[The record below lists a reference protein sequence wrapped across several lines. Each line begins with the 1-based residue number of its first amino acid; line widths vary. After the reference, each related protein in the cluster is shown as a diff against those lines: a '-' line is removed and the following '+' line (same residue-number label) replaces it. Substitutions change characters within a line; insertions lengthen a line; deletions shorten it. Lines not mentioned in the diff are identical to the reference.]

1 MDDDFGAAAVS
12 TPALPPN
19 WRSAKAADGK
29 EYYFNELTGETSWTF
44 PSGNG
49 AAAPSAPEDIK
60 VSVPPALVSEEKGPS
75 AAADEPPPDDFNDA
89 LERATEPQEPPS
101 GGGRIRG
108 MYDGLGA
115 TMGPVLGKMLAIA
128 VASFVVMLQSSIK
141 FDLVAAESIPAQ
153 PNLAY
158 SVSVGTVSFAMVLI
172 YLLLSKFATRQ
183 VASVT
188 LPLPRGRGPVTVP
201 QLFALFFAVWWLFG
215 TIILTFYGP
224 WTTTSVSYFACWI
237 ALVASAQACATSF
250 TRVSTVFRSLSATAY
265 DAKVMP
271 RTRLVP
277 PRASH
282 LHTFTSHPNL
292 HTSQVSYLAGVG
304 LASFTLFLAS
314 LNYTGEGGAF
324 EGGANYTGSALA
336 TFGVAAGVVSLVMA
350 FALTYLV
357 DRNKISKLGVK
368 IAAGFLVLL
377 WFAAVAFLT
386 FDAPFEETG
395 NGFFACWCGFA
406 ASSAYAYRE
415 IFGFQLEFRNGRLSS
430 VRLQVGDSS
439 AASRRQSSAELPP
452 PEGA

>member
-1 MDDDFGAAAVS
+1 M
-12 TPALPPN
+12 
-19 WRSAKAADGK
+19 
-29 EYYFNELTGETSWTF
+29 TGETSWTF

-75 AAADEPPPDDFNDA
+75 AADEPPLDDFNDA

-158 SVSVGTVSFAMVLI
+158 SVSVGTVSFGMVII

-201 QLFALFFAVWWLFG
+201 QLFALFFALWWLFG

-271 RTRLVP
+271 HTPSASRLTP
-277 PRASH
+277 SH
-282 LHTFTSHPNL
+282 LRLTPSHFTPYSSHL
-292 HTSQVSYLAGVG
+292 VRTVQVSYLAGVG

-324 EGGANYTGSALA
+324 EGGANYIGSALA

>member
-158 SVSVGTVSFAMVLI
+158 SVSVGTVSFGMVVI

-201 QLFALFFAVWWLFG
+201 QLFALFFALWWLFG

-324 EGGANYTGSALA
+324 EGGANYIGSALA

>member
-1 MDDDFGAAAVS
+1 
-12 TPALPPN
+12 
-19 WRSAKAADGK
+19 
-29 EYYFNELTGETSWTF
+29 
-44 PSGNG
+44 
-49 AAAPSAPEDIK
+49 
-60 VSVPPALVSEEKGPS
+60 
-75 AAADEPPPDDFNDA
+75 
-89 LERATEPQEPPS
+89 
-101 GGGRIRG
+101 
-108 MYDGLGA
+108 
-115 TMGPVLGKMLAIA
+115 MLAIA

-201 QLFALFFAVWWLFG
+201 QLFALFFALWWLFG

-265 DAKVMP
+265 DAKV
-271 RTRLVP
+271 
-277 PRASH
+277 
-282 LHTFTSHPNL
+282 
-292 HTSQVSYLAGVG
+292 SYLAGVG

-314 LNYTGEGGAF
+314 LNYTGEAGAF
-324 EGGANYTGSALA
+324 EGGANYIGSALA

>member
-158 SVSVGTVSFAMVLI
+158 SVSVGTVSFGMVVI

-201 QLFALFFAVWWLFG
+201 QLFALFFALWWLFG

-265 DAKVMP
+265 DAKVA
-271 RTRLVP
+271 RFRLTP
-277 PRASH
+277 HPKN
-282 LHTFTSHPNL
+282 LHTFTRLTRGRAGDRFLSRPSISIS
-292 HTSQVSYLAGVG
+292 TSRSR
-304 LASFTLFLAS
+304 
-314 LNYTGEGGAF
+314 
-324 EGGANYTGSALA
+324 
-336 TFGVAAGVVSLVMA
+336 LV
-350 FALTYLV
+350 
-357 DRNKISKLGVK
+357 
-368 IAAGFLVLL
+368 
-377 WFAAVAFLT
+377 
-386 FDAPFEETG
+386 
-395 NGFFACWCGFA
+395 
-406 ASSAYAYRE
+406 
-415 IFGFQLEFRNGRLSS
+415 RLS
-430 VRLQVGDSS
+430 VVGRG
-439 AASRRQSSAELPP
+439 SRYKEP
-452 PEGA
+452 

>member
-158 SVSVGTVSFAMVLI
+158 SVSVGTVSFGMVII

-201 QLFALFFAVWWLFG
+201 QLFALFFALWWLFG

-271 RTRLVP
+271 RAYPGSSHLTP
-277 PRASH
+277 SH
-282 LHTFTSHPNL
+282 LHTP
-292 HTSQVSYLAGVG
+292 HTSSVLQVSYLAGVG

-314 LNYTGEGGAF
+314 LNYTGEAGAF
-324 EGGANYTGSALA
+324 EGGANYIGSALA

>member
-75 AAADEPPPDDFNDA
+75 AADEPPPDDFNDA

-201 QLFALFFAVWWLFG
+201 QLFALFFALWWLFG

-324 EGGANYTGSALA
+324 EGGANYIGSALA

>member
-101 GGGRIRG
+101 GGGGVR
-108 MYDGLGA
+108 GLGA
-115 TMGPVLGKMLAIA
+115 AMGPELGKMLGIL

-201 QLFALFFAVWWLFG
+201 QLFALFFALWWLFG

-271 RTRLVP
+271 RARLFRLLAP
-277 PRASH
+277 
-282 LHTFTSHPNL
+282 HTFTHLTHLTPRACDCRCR
-292 HTSQVSYLAGVG
+292 TSP
-304 LASFTLFLAS
+304 AS
-314 LNYTGEGGAF
+314 
-324 EGGANYTGSALA
+324 
-336 TFGVAAGVVSLVMA
+336 
-350 FALTYLV
+350 
-357 DRNKISKLGVK
+357 
-368 IAAGFLVLL
+368 
-377 WFAAVAFLT
+377 
-386 FDAPFEETG
+386 
-395 NGFFACWCGFA
+395 
-406 ASSAYAYRE
+406 
-415 IFGFQLEFRNGRLSS
+415 
-430 VRLQVGDSS
+430 
-439 AASRRQSSAELPP
+439 ASRRSRSSSPR
-452 PEGA
+452 

>member
-158 SVSVGTVSFAMVLI
+158 SVSVGTVSFGMVVI

-201 QLFALFFAVWWLFG
+201 QLFALFFALWWLFG

-271 RTRLVP
+271 RARLVRLTP
-277 PRASH
+277 LALSH
-282 LHTFTSHPNL
+282 LTL
-292 HTSQVSYLAGVG
+292 HTSCVRLQVSYLAGVG

-324 EGGANYTGSALA
+324 EGGANYIGSALA

>member
-75 AAADEPPPDDFNDA
+75 AADEPPPDDFNDA

-158 SVSVGTVSFAMVLI
+158 SVSVGTVSFGMVLI

-201 QLFALFFAVWWLFG
+201 QLFALFFALWWLFG

-271 RTRLVP
+271 RTPRP
-277 PRASH
+277 PHASH

-314 LNYTGEGGAF
+314 LNYTGEAGAF
-324 EGGANYTGSALA
+324 EGGANYIGSALA

>member
-60 VSVPPALVSEEKGPS
+60 VSVPPALVSEAKEP

-201 QLFALFFAVWWLFG
+201 QLFALFFALWWLFG

-271 RTRLVP
+271 RARLFRLLAP
-277 PRASH
+277 
-282 LHTFTSHPNL
+282 HTFTHLTHLTPRACDCRCR
-292 HTSQVSYLAGVG
+292 TSP
-304 LASFTLFLAS
+304 AS
-314 LNYTGEGGAF
+314 
-324 EGGANYTGSALA
+324 
-336 TFGVAAGVVSLVMA
+336 
-350 FALTYLV
+350 
-357 DRNKISKLGVK
+357 
-368 IAAGFLVLL
+368 
-377 WFAAVAFLT
+377 
-386 FDAPFEETG
+386 
-395 NGFFACWCGFA
+395 
-406 ASSAYAYRE
+406 
-415 IFGFQLEFRNGRLSS
+415 
-430 VRLQVGDSS
+430 
-439 AASRRQSSAELPP
+439 ASRRSRSSSPR
-452 PEGA
+452 

>member
-201 QLFALFFAVWWLFG
+201 QLFALFFALWWLFG

-324 EGGANYTGSALA
+324 EGGANYIGSALA

>member
-75 AAADEPPPDDFNDA
+75 AADEPPPDDFNDA

-158 SVSVGTVSFAMVLI
+158 SVSVGTVSFGMVVI

-201 QLFALFFAVWWLFG
+201 QLFALFFALWWLFG

-324 EGGANYTGSALA
+324 EGGANYIGSALA